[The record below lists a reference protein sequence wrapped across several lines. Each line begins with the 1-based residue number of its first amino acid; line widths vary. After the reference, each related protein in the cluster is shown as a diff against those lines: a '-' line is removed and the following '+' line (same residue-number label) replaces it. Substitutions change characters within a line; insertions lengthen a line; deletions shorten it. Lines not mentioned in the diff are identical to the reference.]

1 MPAFGRFALQSGVSS
16 EVDMKRR
23 HGHRILMLLE
33 NCSYPEDTRVLQ
45 EAQALAADGYEVAV
59 ICPKE
64 AGQRWHECADG
75 VHLYRYPAPP
85 AASSLLT
92 YLWEY
97 GYTMAATFL
106 LSLWVLGRQGF
117 DVVHLHSPPDIFVA
131 IAAFYKMFGKRFVFD
146 HHDLSAEMYTM
157 RFENGGNRLVYQTL
171 LWLEK
176 CCFRLADH
184 VISTNHSYKTIAMQR
199 GEVPEARITIVRNGP
214 DIRMF
219 KPVVPHPAM
228 QSIGQQDKTILA
240 YVGVMGFQD
249 GVDYFLRALR
259 HLVYDLKRTNVYAVL
274 LGQGD
279 AFASLQALA
288 QQLNLDDYLRFAGWT
303 ALEEVPHYLSAADIC
318 VAPEPSNAYTDR
330 STTIKLMEYMAVGK
344 PTVAFALP
352 EHQFSAQD
360 AALYAQPNE
369 ELDFARHIAVLMDDP
384 IRRQRMGQRGLERI
398 TTELAWSYQAKHL
411 IEAYTTL
418 MRGRV
423 TRPTGSP
430 A

>member
-1 MPAFGRFALQSGVSS
+1 
-16 EVDMKRR
+16 MKRR
-23 HGHRILMLLE
+23 GGRRILMLLE
-33 NCSYPEDTRVLQ
+33 NCSYPEDIRVLQ
-45 EAQALAADGYEVAV
+45 EAQALVADGYEVAV

-64 AGQRWHECADG
+64 AGQLWRECVDG
-75 VHLYRYPAPP
+75 VQLYRYPAPP
-85 AASSLLT
+85 AASSFSM

-106 LSLWVLGRQGF
+106 LSLLALWRQGF
-117 DVVHLHSPPDIFVA
+117 DVVHLHSPPDLFVV
-131 IAAFYKMFGKRFVFD
+131 IAAFYKRFGKRFVFD

-157 RFENGGNRLVYQTL
+157 RFEHGGNRLVYQTL
-171 LWLEK
+171 LGFEK

-199 GEVPEARITIVRNGP
+199 GGVPETQISIVRNGP

-219 KPVVPHPAM
+219 KPVVPHPAV
-228 QSIGQQDKTILA
+228 QRIRQPDKTVLA

-249 GVDYFLRALR
+249 GVDYFLRALW
-259 HLVYDLKRTNVYAVL
+259 HLVYDLKRTDVCAVL
-274 LGQGD
+274 LGKGD

-288 QQLNLDDYLRFAGWT
+288 QQLHLDDYLWFAGWV

-352 EHQFSAQD
+352 EHQFSARD

-411 IEAYTTL
+411 LEAYATL
-418 MRGRV
+418 TLDHA
-423 TRPTGSP
+423 TRPSRPP

>member
-1 MPAFGRFALQSGVSS
+1 
-16 EVDMKRR
+16 MKRR
-23 HGHRILMLLE
+23 GGHRILMLLE

-45 EAQALAADGYEVAV
+45 EAQALVADGYKVAV
-59 ICPKE
+59 ICPKD
-64 AGQRWHECADG
+64 AGQLWHVCADG
-75 VHLYRYPAPP
+75 VQVYRYPAPP
-85 AASSLLT
+85 EASSFLT

-97 GYTMAATFL
+97 GYTMSVTFL
-106 LSLWVLGRQGF
+106 LSLLVLRRQGF
-117 DVVHLHSPPDIFVA
+117 DVVHLHNPPDIFVV
-131 IAAFYKMFGKRFVFD
+131 IAAFYKLIGKRFVFD

-157 RFENGGNRLVYQTL
+157 RFENGGHRLVYQTL

-199 GEVPEARITIVRNGP
+199 GGVPETRVTIVRNGP
-214 DIRMF
+214 DICMF
-219 KPVVPHPAM
+219 KPVAPHPAV
-228 QSIGQQDKTILA
+228 QTIGRQDKTILV
-240 YVGVMGFQD
+240 YVGVMGVQD
-249 GVDYFLRALR
+249 GVDYFLRALW
-259 HLVYDLKRTNVYAVL
+259 HLVYDLKRTDVYAVL
-274 LGQGD
+274 LGKGD

-288 QQLNLDDYLRFAGWT
+288 HQLNLDDYLLFTGWT
-303 ALEEVPHYLSAADIC
+303 ELQEVPRYLSAADIC

-369 ELDFARHIAVLMDDP
+369 ELDFARHIAALMDDP
-384 IRRQRMGQRGLERI
+384 ARRQRMGQRGLERI

-411 IEAYTTL
+411 LDAYAT
-418 MRGRV
+418 V
-423 TRPTGSP
+423 TQGHVTQPFGPQT
-430 A
+430 